1 MGRRAR
7 NMQGQRTG
15 KLVAVRIVGRDEWGG
30 AVWECRCDC
39 GGTRNV
45 SATMIMRQK
54 TRSCGCTSRGGSTP
68 GEEAAP
74 VNPRATMPRQKTRP
88 WLMLTDAE
96 RAILQDRI
104 DKMLIHAA
112 RKQEG
117 VTVNG

>member
-1 MGRRAR
+1 
-7 NMQGQRTG
+7 MQGQRTG

-45 SATMIMRQK
+45 SATMIIRKK
-54 TRSCGCTSRGGSTP
+54 TRSCGCTPRGGSP
-68 GEEAAP
+68 GEDAAP
-74 VNPRATMPRQKTRP
+74 ISPRATMPRQKVRP

-96 RAILQDRI
+96 RAILQERI
-104 DKMLIHAA
+104 DKMIIYAET
-112 RKQEG
+112 RSEG